1 MKIIFYYVLFPLYR
15 PFYLTSLIVNTFL
28 LGSLIILLSPLDR
41 SGKFLH
47 YIGKLWSRLNIY
59 LAFCRVTVNGLDNLD
74 PRKTYVVLSNH
85 QSLFD
90 VWVLIAYLP
99 LQLRWVIKNEIRKMP
114 VFGYALQ
121 RMGHIYVDRDR
132 GSSVVQG
139 IEKAARK
146 VQEGTSVV
154 FFPEGTRS
162 EDGRLGKFR
171 RGGFILAQKTGYPL
185 LPITINGSRFI
196 LPKNTLDLMPGKIE
210 INIKPPV
217 EDYENM
223 SLTLLVKTIQETIQ
237 EPLNLSFGKRT

>member
-15 PFYLTSLIVNTFL
+15 PFYLTSLIVNTFV
-28 LGSLIILLSPLDR
+28 LGSLIIFLSPFDR

-47 YIGKLWSRLNIY
+47 YIGKFWSRLNIH
-59 LAFCRVTVNGLDNLD
+59 LAFCRVSVNGLENLD
-74 PRKTYVVLSNH
+74 LRRTYVVLSNH

-90 VWVLIAYLP
+90 VWALIAYLP
-99 LQLRWVIKNEIRKMP
+99 LQLRWVIKSEIRKMP
-114 VFGYALQ
+114 VFGYALE

-139 IEKAARK
+139 IEKAVSRIR
-146 VQEGTSVV
+146 EGASVV

-171 RGGFILAQKTGYPL
+171 RGGFVLAQKTGYPI
-185 LPITINGSRFI
+185 LPITINGSRFV

-210 INIKPPV
+210 VNIQPPIADSINIP
-217 EDYENM
+217 
-223 SLTLLVKTIQETIQ
+223 LTLLIKSVQDAIQEK
-237 EPLNLSFGKRT
+237 LDLSFGKRT

>member
-15 PFYLTSLIVNTFL
+15 PFYLISVIVNTFL

-41 SGKFLH
+41 SGRFLH
-47 YIGKLWSRLNIY
+47 YIGKFWSHINIY
-59 LAFCRVTVNGLDNLD
+59 LAFCRVSVLGMENID
-74 PRKTYVVLSNH
+74 RRRTYVVLSNH

-114 VFGYALQ
+114 VFGYALE

-139 IEKAARK
+139 IERAVRK
-146 VQEGTSVV
+146 VKEGTSVV

-171 RGGFILAQKTGYPL
+171 RGGFVLAQKTGYPI
-185 LPITINGSRFI
+185 LPITINGSRFV

-210 INIKPPV
+210 IHIKPSI
-217 EDYENM
+217 EDSSNM
-223 SLTLLVKTIQETIQ
+223 PLTLLVKTVQEVIQEK
-237 EPLNLSFGKRT
+237 LDLSFGKRT

>member
-47 YIGKLWSRLNIY
+47 YIGKFWSRINIY
-59 LAFCRVTVNGLDNLD
+59 LAFCRVSVKGMENLD
-74 PRKTYVVLSNH
+74 RRRTYVVLSNH

-114 VFGYALQ
+114 VFGYALE

-139 IEKAARK
+139 IEKAAKK
-146 VQEGTSVV
+146 VKEGTSVV

-171 RGGFILAQKTGYPL
+171 RGGFVLAQKTGYPI
-185 LPITINGSRFI
+185 LPVTINGSRFV

-210 INIKPPV
+210 IHIKPPI
-217 EDYENM
+217 EDSSNIP
-223 SLTLLVKTIQETIQ
+223 LTLLIKTVQEVIQVK
-237 EPLNLSFGKRT
+237 LDLSFGKRT

>member
-59 LAFCRVTVNGLDNLD
+59 LAFCGVQIKGLENLD
-74 PRKTYVVLSNH
+74 PRRTYVVLSNH

-90 VWVLIAYLP
+90 VWALIAYLP
-99 LQLRWVIKNEIRKMP
+99 LQLRWIIKNEIRKMP
-114 VFGYALQ
+114 VFGYALE

-146 VQEGTSVV
+146 VKEGTSVV

-171 RGGFILAQKTGYPL
+171 RVGFILAQKTGYPI
-185 LPITINGSRFI
+185 LPITINGSRFV
-196 LPKNTLDLMPGKIE
+196 LPKNTLDLMPGRIE
-210 INIKPPV
+210 INIKPPI
-217 EDYENM
+217 EN
-223 SLTLLVKTIQETIQ
+223 SSDINLTLLLKTAQEII
-237 EPLNLSFGKRT
+237 EESLDLSLGKRT